1 MNKPF
6 YMMPCAGLANRI
18 RSMVSA
24 MCYAQDAG
32 IKLHVL
38 WRQEPGICM
47 SPFYSIFG
55 MTPEWM
61 VVDDIVGHPVWPWKE
76 VFTEDG
82 FCEVKDARPLLIKSH
97 QIFYKKGTDQWFETL
112 RTLKIKWDIVE
123 AAEDLMTAPNFVGVH
138 IRRTDHTK
146 ATRHSTSW
154 SFWSAMDKYAPD
166 TKFYLATD
174 DLAEREEAV
183 RRYGDRIIY
192 GPKKLLGRNS
202 PDGCKDAMLD
212 MICLSSCSEII
223 GSYASSFSEMAA
235 ALGNVP
241 LKIA

>member
-1 MNKPF
+1 
-6 YMMPCAGLANRI
+6 
-18 RSMVSA
+18 
-24 MCYAQDAG
+24 
-32 IKLHVL
+32 
-38 WRQEPGICM
+38 M